1 MEKTVTRFSGKK
13 RLRRVAIDSGGRRL
27 WFMQMFQFTRLEV
40 RNLCFSILLLYFEM
54 SFSNHFACFE
64 AFQWTFHPYGFRGVV
79 KGTDIFLKWEEWI
92 GERRYWGPVVAD
104 GVNIER
110 KGSAHCAVLDSE
122 EFRSAESSSGFLD
135 ANKSWYGF
143 EIRWWLLEE
152 ERIVTIHVNFGQLS
166 FGPIWV
172 FPKDWEF
179 WSVSVF
185 FRCLSIA
192 YGGVKVWGVPS
203 SFGCWGLEQGWGFG
217 LLVIG
222 RRRVFYFST
231 VDNGGKYSYIWVEYM
246 K

>member
-1 MEKTVTRFSGKK
+1 
-13 RLRRVAIDSGGRRL
+13 
-27 WFMQMFQFTRLEV
+27 
-40 RNLCFSILLLYFEM
+40 M

-110 KGSAHCAVLDSE
+110 KGSVCTL
-122 EFRSAESSSGFLD
+122 RSAGFWRVQKCWKFEWVSG
-135 ANKSWYGF
+135 ASKSQYGF
-143 EIRWWLLEE
+143 EICWWLLEE

-166 FGPIWV
+166 FGLIWV
-172 FPKDWEF
+172 FSKDWEF